1 MIWFAAMMMAA
12 QATSGASGGN
22 RRSPT
27 CPGSDSTA
35 EAGVTRPTTSSSAG
49 DSPEC
54 TDRSAG
60 EKANSAHSDPSIASP
75 ADRRP
80 WFVWAK
86 RRGWS
91 FG

>member
-12 QATSGASGGN
+12 QATSGATGGN

-27 CPGSDSTA
+27 CPRSDGTA
-35 EAGVTRPTTSSSAG
+35 EAGVVDLQLQERGS
-49 DSPEC
+49 SPEC
-54 TDRSAG
+54 TDKSAG
-60 EKANSAHSDPSIASP
+60 EKANSAHSDSPIASP

-80 WFVWAK
+80 WSVGAIL
-86 RRGWS
+86 RGWS